1 LQRDFREGPELIDS
15 PAADGDAVSSK
26 PAIPEPASLELTRS
40 DFPSRIGGLSR
51 GARYQDQADQSTFAR
66 ISRFI
71 GRPLVGV
78 AAILVMT
85 AIFRHASFANVTTV
99 GFTFLL
105 VILIAS
111 AVGGL
116 ETSIVMSIAA
126 TLVYDYYFIPPV
138 DTWNITDPQDWIAL
152 SAFITTSV
160 VGSTLS
166 AWARRQT
173 REAHGRRREAE
184 QLYDLSQNLLSAGD
198 TTTLCNAIP
207 ADIVESFGAK
217 AAALFLMD
225 GETIFYSP
233 GGSHEI
239 DAGNLKAS
247 VGYREVKTDRG
258 NDLSFIPL
266 RMGINVV
273 GSAGIAGAQVDEATL
288 ESLGSML
295 TIAIERARA
304 IEQMG
309 RIEALRESE
318 RLKSALLDAITHEF
332 RTPLT
337 AMKISVTGMLSDLDF
352 DREQCRELLSM
363 IDEGCDRID
372 QLVSEVS
379 EMSRLESGEIN
390 LDFGRLA
397 VGDLIE
403 AAMAD
408 CRNILGTRPVERGVA
423 NADVAIRA
431 DLFWAAKVLVHLISN
446 ANMYSSPGEPI
457 TVRAE
462 TKQGYVF
469 ISVADRGPGID
480 PTEIGRIFEKFYRG
494 KEHRCR
500 VQGTGMGLPIAKAI
514 VEAHGG
520 AISVSSKPGEGS
532 VFRFSLPIDRSSEA
546 DE

>member
-1 LQRDFREGPELIDS
+1 
-15 PAADGDAVSSK
+15 VSSK
-26 PAIPEPASLELTRS
+26 PAISEPGTLELSRAPLSGRVVRPPTGTRY
-40 DFPSRIGGLSR
+40 R
-51 GARYQDQADQSTFAR
+51 DQVDRSTL
-66 ISRFI
+66 
-71 GRPLVGV
+71 GRLAKFVGQPLVGV
-78 AAILVMT
+78 SAILVIA
-85 AIFRHASFANVTTV
+85 AIFRHAALANVTTV

-105 VILIAS
+105 AILIAS
-111 AVGGL
+111 GVGGL
-116 ETSIVMSIAA
+116 ETSILMSIAA
-126 TLVYDYYFIPPV
+126 TLVYDYYFIPPIN
-138 DTWNITDPQDWIAL
+138 TWNITDPQDWIAL

-184 QLYDLSQNLLSAGD
+184 QLYDLSQKLLSAGD

-207 ADIVESFGAK
+207 AGIVESFGAK

-225 GETIFYSP
+225 EETIFYSP
-233 GGSHEI
+233 GGSHQI

-247 VGYREVKTDRG
+247 VGCSEVKTDQE
-258 NDLSFIPL
+258 NDLSFVPL

-309 RIEALRESE
+309 KIDALRESE

-372 QLVSEVS
+372 RLVGEVS
-379 EMSRLESGEIN
+379 EMSRLESGETK

-397 VGDLIE
+397 VGDLID

-408 CRNILGTRPVERGVA
+408 CRKILGMRPIERGVA

-446 ANMYSSPGEPI
+446 ANMYSSSGEPI

-546 DE
+546 DP